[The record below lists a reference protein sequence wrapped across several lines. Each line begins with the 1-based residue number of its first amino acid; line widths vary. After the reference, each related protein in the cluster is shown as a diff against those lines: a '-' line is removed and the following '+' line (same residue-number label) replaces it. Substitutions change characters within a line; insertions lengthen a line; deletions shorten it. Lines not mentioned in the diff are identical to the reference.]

1 MRPEAS
7 VKRTR
12 ITVETERVLV
22 VSRRHRIV
30 ESWCD
35 GCGHKVK
42 LLRAEEAAFISG
54 VSLRDI
60 CRQVESDSLHYM
72 ETADRV
78 LMICLDSLLK

>member
-1 MRPEAS
+1 M
-7 VKRTR
+7 KRTR

-22 VSRRHRIV
+22 ISSRRRRIV

-35 GCGHKVK
+35 GCGHEVK
-42 LLRAEEAAFISG
+42 LIRAEEAAFISG
-54 VSLRDI
+54 VGLRDI
-60 CRQVESDSLHYM
+60 CRQVEADNLHYM